1 MDTNIVQALQE
12 NTAAMNRLISII
24 EARETRSEWVD
35 PEEAARILGIN
46 ITKANQH
53 RRNIN
58 AMVRRGL
65 IKTFIEGR
73 PSKYNR
79 TELEQL
85 ASKRTKG
92 DIHY

>member
-1 MDTNIVQALQE
+1 MDANILQAIQE

-35 PEEAARILGIN
+35 PEEAAVILGLN
-46 ITKANQH
+46 VTKGRQH
-53 RRNIN
+53 RKNIN
-58 AMVRRGL
+58 AMISRGL

-73 PSKYNR
+73 PFKYAR

-85 ASKRTKG
+85 ASKRLKG
-92 DIHY
+92 EIHY